1 MSDAGPLLGFFIII
15 ISVVLEVRVLAD
27 SKSSRK
33 RQ

>member
-15 ISVVLEVRVLAD
+15 IFVVLEVRVLAD